1 MPMRNFTRSLARHEG
16 FTLVEVLAAS
26 LILVV
31 GVLATVGIVNAAAGA
46 NATTRQ
52 RDAANN
58 LARELIEGARSI
70 PYEKVSTPGVIT
82 ELQKIPGLEDTAGGA
97 YTIRRNGITY
107 TVGVDVCITD
117 DAKDGGGPRP
127 ATATFCPSST
137 AAGTADK
144 NPEDYKRVSTT
155 VTWRRN
161 SADMRVV
168 QTGIVNNP
176 GSASGPAVRLITP
189 VGHPAPYEITDPA
202 ATSVAFEATTSS
214 KPATMN
220 WLVDGTVR
228 QPPPVE
234 VGATGLL
241 WTFTWD
247 IGDVNSGGV
256 LDGDYI
262 VSAEAFNQ
270 YGLSGPGRQETVRL
284 NRRVPFAPPQVTGGR
299 TGFGTV
305 EIEWTANSE
314 RDIIGY
320 QVYREGTAT
329 PICALA
335 AQKLDTICTDH
346 APPPTDPLKYTVYA
360 YDQWPGTGTPRQ
372 GDASDPL
379 FVVADNSRPF
389 PPTNFD
395 GTRDAAT
402 GTVTLTWDRPSPQD
416 PDTGD
421 SIEFY
426 RIYRDGILLVNR
438 YARWFDSGVSP
449 VWEDTQ
455 TGGTTHTYWVT
466 AVDQYYAESLFAGPV
481 IK

>member
-1 MPMRNFTRSLARHEG
+1 MRNFTRPLTRHEG

-31 GVLATVGIVNAAAGA
+31 GVLATVGIVNAASGA

-97 YTIRRNGITY
+97 YTIRRNAITY
-107 TVGVDVCITD
+107 TIDVDVCITD

-137 AAGTADK
+137 AAGTVDK

-176 GSASGPAVRLITP
+176 GSASGPAIRSIAP
-189 VGHPAPYEITDPA
+189 RGYPAPYEITNA
-202 ATSVAFEATTSS
+202 AVTSVVFDVTTSS
-214 KPATMN
+214 EPATMN
-220 WLVDGTVR
+220 WLIDGTVR

-234 VGATGLL
+234 NGTTGLA
-241 WTFTWD
+241 WEFTWE
-247 IGDVNSGGV
+247 IGNAESGGV

-270 YGLSGPGRQETVRL
+270 YGLSGPGRQETVIL
-284 NRRVPFAPPQVTGGR
+284 NRRVPFAPQQVTGGR
-299 TGFGTV
+299 TNFGTV

-320 QVYREGTAT
+320 EVFREGTAT

-335 AQKLDTICTDH
+335 VQKLDTICTDY
-346 APPPTDPLKYTVYA
+346 APPAADPLEYWVVA
-360 YDQWPGTGTPRQ
+360 YDKTPGTGAPRA
-372 GDASDPL
+372 GDDSDRL
-379 FVVADNSRPF
+379 VVVADNSQPF
-389 PPTNFD
+389 PPTNLD
-395 GTRDAAT
+395 GTRDAD
-402 GTVTLTWDRPSPQD
+402 GTVTLTWDRPSPED
-416 PDTGD
+416 PDAGD

-426 RIYRDGILLVNR
+426 RIYRDGILLANR
-438 YARWFDSGVSP
+438 YARWFDTGPSP
-449 VWEDTQ
+449 EWQDTQ
-455 TGGTTHTYWVT
+455 TAGVTHSYWVT
-466 AVDQYYAESLFAGPV
+466 AVDQHYAESAFLGPV